1 MQLLRELQHV
11 GVPYFTVTQ
20 SRIERAT
27 TLPSHRGTNRR
38 ATGWCVYKGQASS
51 TWKERFDH
59 ARLSSG
65 TV

>member
-11 GVPYFTVTQ
+11 GVPHLTDAVALKEP
-20 SRIERAT
+20 RHC
-27 TLPSHRGTNRR
+27 LPTAQNRR
-38 ATGWCVYKGQASS
+38 ATSWCVYKGQASS